1 MEPCVGGIEA
11 VAGKL
16 KCEWENIP
24 ESRGALISVAHNS
37 EFTTMTRHFLI
48 PPTATSVYLDLGGTV
63 PWYARIGN
71 LVGKET
77 GGRIAWSGVYGPLT
91 IVSRKATIAEIP
103 SKLRVMHTQAISE
116 GIRIHTGHT
125 LSNYGIFQYTESP
138 TFEATKSKWI
148 YTKDVGKGYL
158 DCGGWLFPNKYHV
171 RLYTWDGVES
181 LPSDRIA
188 QLYVPKTF
196 RDRQAARPP
205 NKVSSGLLTVNRSA
219 AVFLNEAKANQN
231 LRFNSHSDY
240 LRYKAA
246 FEATSEERR
255 K

>member
-1 MEPCVGGIEA
+1 MEPIVGGIEA

-16 KCEWENIP
+16 KFEWENLP
-24 ESRGALISVAHNS
+24 ESRGTLISVATDS
-37 EFTTMTRHFLI
+37 EFTKTTRHFLI
-48 PPTATSVYLDLGGTV
+48 PPTATSVYLELGGTE

-77 GGRIAWSGVYGPLT
+77 GGRIAWSGIYGPLT
-91 IVSRKATIAEIP
+91 IASRKAVIAEIP
-103 SKLRVMHTQAISE
+103 SKMRVMHTQAIAE

-125 LSNYGIFQYTESP
+125 LSNYAIYQYSESALM
-138 TFEATKSKWI
+138 EATRSKWI
-148 YTKDVGKGYL
+148 YTKDVGKGFL
-158 DCGGWLFPNKYHV
+158 DCGGWLFPNKYHA

-181 LPSDRIA
+181 VPSDRIA
-188 QLYVPKTF
+188 QLHVPKTF

-205 NKVSSGLLTVNRSA
+205 SKMSASLLTVSRSA
-219 AVFLNEAKANQN
+219 AVFLNEAKVNQN

-246 FEATSEERR
+246 FEASGEERR
-255 K
+255 I

>member
-1 MEPCVGGIEA
+1 MEPCVGSIEA

-24 ESRGALISVAHNS
+24 ESRGTLISVAYNS
-37 EFTTMTRHFLI
+37 EFTHNVRHFLI
-48 PPTATSVYLDLGGTV
+48 PPTASSVYLELGGAE

-77 GGRIAWSGVYGPLT
+77 GGRIAWSGVYGP
-91 IVSRKATIAEIP
+91 IAIASRKVVVAESP

-125 LSNYGIFQYTESP
+125 LSNYGIFQYSESSS
-138 TFEATKSKWI
+138 FEATKSKWI
-148 YTKDVGKGYL
+148 YTKDVGKGFL

-181 LPSDRIA
+181 VPSDRIA
-188 QLYVPKTF
+188 QLHVPKTF

-205 NKVSSGLLTVNRSA
+205 SKVSAGLLTVSRSA
-219 AVFLNEAKANQN
+219 AVFLNEAKVNQN

-246 FEATSEERR
+246 FEATGEERR